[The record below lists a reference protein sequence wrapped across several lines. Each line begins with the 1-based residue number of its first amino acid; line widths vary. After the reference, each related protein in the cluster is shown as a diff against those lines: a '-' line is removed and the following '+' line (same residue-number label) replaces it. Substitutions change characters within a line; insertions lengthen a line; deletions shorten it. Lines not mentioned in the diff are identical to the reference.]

1 MGQIS
6 LVSFV
11 SHGLWSIKREQLM
24 VHQINFYLG
33 PDLPLVYLLPTIPLP
48 LSVGTEF
55 GKPSSDVTYFQKAD
69 IDPISEM

>member
-1 MGQIS
+1 MNLALMGQIS

-33 PDLPLVYLLPTIPLP
+33 PDLPLDLLTTYRTPASICRKRIWKAQFRCHLLPE
-48 LSVGTEF
+48 SR
-55 GKPSSDVTYFQKAD
+55 Y
-69 IDPISEM
+69 